1 MTASF
6 QCIPW
11 LASSWAFKMFVNFTQ
26 VILQLHIA
34 SDFRAWCAK
43 ISERFEQQ
51 LHSSNWQRLLS
62 DHFNLIL
69 CSWISIID
77 FSFSIYFLVLLTTYL
92 CTSALQLGQLLLSIT
107 PLICTLFLVLKR
119 WVLLKKIRVAILEKA
134 GFQNVNQKKMGVM
147 SCKIS
152 GAFVTL
158 KKIG

>member
-1 MTASF
+1 MTALF

-34 SDFRAWCAK
+34 SDFWAWCAK

-77 FSFSIYFLVLLTTYL
+77 FIFSNDFLVL
-92 CTSALQLGQLLLSIT
+92 CTFAMQLGQLLLSII
-107 PLICTLFLVLKR
+107 PLICTLFFSFIKLGALPPWQNRVKFNLNFLR
-119 WVLLKKIRVAILEKA
+119 WLLKAPICI
-134 GFQNVNQKKMGVM
+134 
-147 SCKIS
+147 
-152 GAFVTL
+152 TL
-158 KKIG
+158 KIKFER

>member
-1 MTASF
+1 MDSIMTASF

-34 SDFRAWCAK
+34 SDFWAWCAK

-62 DHFNLIL
+62 DHSNLIL

-77 FSFSIYFLVLLTTYL
+77 FIFSIDFLVL
-92 CTSALQLGQLLLSIT
+92 CTFAMQLGQLLLAIT
-107 PLICTLFLVLKR
+107 PLICTLFLV
-119 WVLLKKIRVAILEKA
+119 EKMA
-134 GFQNVNQKKMGVM
+134 
-147 SCKIS
+147 
-152 GAFVTL
+152 AFATL
-158 KKIG
+158 KKIGLNSTWIFSEWQP